1 MAGNRGVLAEGRRA
15 KKLDGLSGYGTP
27 DASPQVQTAVITESS
42 HENSLSLFR
51 KLGSGIKH

>member
-1 MAGNRGVLAEGRRA
+1 MAKNRVLAEGRGA
-15 KKLDGLSGYGTP
+15 KELGGPVGTGSHVHP
-27 DASPQVQTAVITESS
+27 PHVQAAVITESS